1 MAPTAP
7 AEVTQERSLP
17 SRVRGVGI
25 DGASVLTVYLV
36 LLLAIPSVMVVAPLG
51 SAGAPSTLTAV
62 ALFLVWLWF
71 QVDRTSSTPPYA
83 RPVRRA
89 ALVWLLVMVVVYA
102 YAMASPIPFDEISPA
117 DFGMLKLVGFTGVLL
132 VATDGLSGRDRYRT
146 FMERLV
152 LAVFVVAALGLLQF
166 VTREVLVDRITIPGL
181 TSGSTGELI
190 NRGGLPRP
198 SGTSTH
204 PIEYGVVLSMAFPLA
219 VVHALWAPR
228 RRWLYAVV
236 TAVIAV
242 DILLSSSRSAL
253 VCSAVAMVV
262 LAVTW
267 SGALRVKAIVLTA
280 VLAGLV
286 YVAVPSSIGA
296 TLRLFTQAGDDP
308 SIASRT
314 GSYDL
319 VATFVAHSPVVG
331 RGFGTFLP
339 KYWILDNGY
348 LGLLIEGGILGLGG
362 LVVLIGSAAWCA
374 RAARARLTD
383 DFDRQLGQGLLAAVL
398 SGAAGLAFF
407 DTFGFP
413 QSAGCFFLVLGLA
426 GGLYRIARE
435 DGLPA

>member
-1 MAPTAP
+1 MTALTAAGRP
-7 AEVTQERSLP
+7 EGRSLP
-17 SRVRGVGI
+17 LRIKGAGI

-51 SAGAPSTLTAV
+51 SAGAPSTIAAV
-62 ALFLVWLWF
+62 VLFLVWLWF
-71 QVDRTSSTPPYA
+71 QVDRTTSTMPYA

-102 YAMASPIPFDEISPA
+102 NAMASPIPFDEVSPA

-132 VATDGLSGRDRYRT
+132 VATDGLSGRDRLRT
-146 FMERLV
+146 FVGRLV
-152 LAVFVVAALGLLQF
+152 LAVFVVAVLGLLQF
-166 VTREVLVDRITIPGL
+166 LTGEVLVDRFQIPGL
-181 TSGSTGELI
+181 TSGSAGELI
-190 NRGGLPRP
+190 QRSGLPRP

-204 PIEYGVVLSMAFPLA
+204 PIEYGVVLSIALPLA

-228 RRWLYAVV
+228 RRWLYAGV
-236 TAVIAV
+236 TAVIAA
-242 DILLSSSRSAL
+242 DIVLSSSRSAL

-262 LAVTW
+262 LALSW
-267 SGALRVKAIVLTA
+267 SGALRLKA
-280 VLAGLV
+280 VLAVAVLTGLV

-296 TLRLFTQAGDDP
+296 TTRLFTQAGDDP

-319 VATFVAHSPVVG
+319 VATFFSKSPVLG

-348 LGLLIEGGILGLGG
+348 LGLLIEGGVVGLGG
-362 LVVLIGSAAWCA
+362 LVVLIVSGAWCA

-383 DFDRQLGQGLLAAVL
+383 DFDRQLAQGLLAAVL

-413 QSAGCFFLVLGLA
+413 QSAGSFFLVLGLA
-426 GGLYRIARE
+426 GGMYRLARE
-435 DGLPA
+435 QAEL